1 MKCNLTFWPPLGP
14 LSFIWITW
22 KLFWSWTFQ
31 ICHSM
36 ETVNEQRIFQYKVEF
51 FLFSFNSFLKWPYMC
66 FVLRVSFRRHFVEEI
81 NWLKN
86 GLISCCCC
94 CHWWGRKTFPWTS
107 CHVACSNQ
115 KGFAIFYFSLSFFI
129 SFPSLFLSFSLL
141 IHIISFPSLFLSFSL
156 LIHIIS
162 CPSLSLSFS
171 LSVHIISFASLIYSF
186 FLFLFHSFF
195 FFVYFLSFQIYFYWS
210 FSLTILKSP
219 YWFLLT
225 LFFCLSH
232 IWQCF
237 HYILK
242 TEYFYK
248 YLYLYL

>member
-1 MKCNLTFWPPLGP
+1 MKCNLTFWPTLGP

-22 KLFWSWTFQ
+22 KLFWSSTVQ

-36 ETVNEQRIFQYKVEF
+36 ETVNDLRIFQNKVEF
-51 FLFSFNSFLKWPYMC
+51 FLFSFNSFLKWPFMC
-66 FVLRVSFRRHFVEEI
+66 FVPSVSFRRHFVEEI

-86 GLISCCCC
+86 GLISCCCYC
-94 CHWWGRKTFPWTS
+94 RCWWGRKTFPWTS

-115 KGFAIFYFSLSFFI
+115 KGFAIFPSFFLFQFI
-129 SFPSLFLSFSLL
+129 LFLFPVCLCLSLFLSILFLL
-141 IHIISFPSLFLSFSL
+141 PICLSLFFFFYF
-156 LIHIIS
+156 IHS
-162 CPSLSLSFS
+162 
-171 LSVHIISFASLIYSF
+171 
-186 FLFLFHSFF
+186 

-219 YWFLLT
+219 YLFLLT

-237 HYILK
+237 HYI
-242 TEYFYK
+242 
-248 YLYLYL
+248 